1 MLRIEMHQ
9 THWIIWL
16 DAPHTRNALSIEMV
30 QAMKDALQHVSLHP
44 QLRAIVIRGANG
56 YFCSGGDFAS
66 FRELMATPPP
76 ENGPDHVAVYNRDF
90 GFLLQQLKNCE
101 VMTVAVVQGAAIG
114 GGCGLAATC
123 DLVIADETTVMSTP
137 ELSMGLPPAQI
148 APFIQ
153 LRLGHVNAM
162 QLMLST
168 RKINGQEAMQIGLVD
183 ELASDV
189 EAALANWQ
197 QHWLHAEPAALRATV
212 QILRQ
217 GAAKADLGGIL
228 DFAATQFAHSLRSG
242 TATEG
247 ILARSEKRKP
257 EWTTVSA

>member
-1 MLRIEMHQ
+1 
-9 THWIIWL
+9 
-16 DAPHTRNALSIEMV
+16 
-30 QAMKDALQHVSLHP
+30 
-44 QLRAIVIRGANG
+44 
-56 YFCSGGDFAS
+56 
-66 FRELMATPPP
+66 
-76 ENGPDHVAVYNRDF
+76 
-90 GFLLQQLKNCE
+90 
-101 VMTVAVVQGAAIG
+101 
-114 GGCGLAATC
+114 
-123 DLVIADETTVMSTP
+123 
-137 ELSMGLPPAQI
+137 
-148 APFIQ
+148 
-153 LRLGHVNAM
+153 M

-228 DFAATQFAHSLRSG
+228 DFAATQFANSLRSG

-247 ILARSEKRKP
+247 IRSRVEKRKP
-257 EWTTVSA
+257 EWGTVST